1 MSIPVPAMIQ
11 AMIAPSTPVAEP
23 KLLGSVKTPPP
34 TMEPTTIPTSVRV
47 ETFCG
52 VVLRSVD
59 LIERLI
65 AFGSAECMRTVIDQ
79 LP

>member
-1 MSIPVPAMIQ
+1 
-11 AMIAPSTPVAEP
+11 
-23 KLLGSVKTPPP
+23 
-34 TMEPTTIPTSVRV
+34 MEPTTIPTSVRV